1 MNRCPTLA
9 RRRLL
14 AGAASVFVGGV
25 LAGCS
30 EQSNG
35 ADSGDGPTGVTA
47 GSNSTTGS
55 TTATDGPASETGTTD
70 DDGSESTDESPL
82 DLREANVVGVSFEGQ
97 AGSYT
102 FDVTL
107 HHDDA
112 GEDGYANWWQIERL
126 DGTRLGRRELLP
138 AHSQQPF
145 TRSGPIAIP
154 EDVTCV
160 VVRGHDQTHG
170 YGGRVLLVNLDT
182 AATRT
187 IDQGPDRQGV
197 DEADC
202 P

>member
-9 RRRLL
+9 RRRVL

-35 ADSGDGPTGVTA
+35 ADSGDGPTSVTA
-47 GSNSTTGS
+47 GANSTTGS
-55 TTATDGPASETGTTD
+55 TTATDGPTSETGTTD
-70 DDGSESTDESPL
+70 DDGSEATDESPL
-82 DLREANVVGVSFEGQ
+82 DLREANVVGVSFEGR

-126 DGTRLGRRELLP
+126 DGTRLGP
-138 AHSQQPF
+138 GNCSTHTPSN
-145 TRSGPIAIP
+145 RSRALKPSRSP
-154 EDVTCV
+154 
-160 VVRGHDQTHG
+160 
-170 YGGRVLLVNLDT
+170 
-182 AATRT
+182 RT
-187 IDQGPDRQGV
+187 
-197 DEADC
+197 
-202 P
+202 